1 MKLMSKNV
9 KDYKMQQLFQYQ
21 NKKTAEKKCSTFINT
36 AVKKVTKNLIF

>member
-21 NKKTAEKKCSTFINT
+21 NKKTAEKNVLPS
-36 AVKKVTKNLIF
+36 LILL